1 MSIPG
6 VTATTRIAPTV
17 ADTPTATDAVRQNGT
32 SPEVEID
39 QVTQLPMP
47 PRFPWLSRLSQQL
60 EHAARQ
66 KPAFAPAPVLGDNLD
81 RQV

>member
-6 VTATTRIAPTV
+6 ITATTRIAPTI
-17 ADTPTATDAVRQNGT
+17 ADTPTATTPVRQSGAV
-32 SPEVEID
+32 PEVEID
-39 QVTQLPMP
+39 QVTQLPVP

-66 KPAFAPAPVLGDNLD
+66 KPAFPPAPVLGDNLD